1 MVMSTKFFWL
11 SPFLFFMLLIF
22 QSANAQQIDFKQIR
36 QFATLAKA
44 AYEPE
49 DTVNQAGYLEGYTL
63 KQYRNIPEVEVTYL
77 IAIDKLTKQPVIAV
91 RGTSNVENALVDIAV
106 KLRDDKHAGIK
117 LHEGFSQAASKIYQ
131 DIQPQLDKSIKV
143 HLTGH
148 SLGGAVAVILAMY
161 LEHDG
166 FDVGNVITFGQPKVT
181 NIAGSRQY
189 ANLNLLRVV
198 TPRDLVPLVPPLDP
212 LDIQNLDIYWHG
224 GKEVLLNTDN
234 SYSILEGATSVL
246 RATKFT
252 QQMLDEQNLVN
263 HKMDLYLKLIDS
275 MIKQS
280 KQIPFENDFNLFN
293 LFGQ

>member
-1 MVMSTKFFWL
+1 MTTKFFKHL
-11 SPFLFFMLLIF
+11 PFLFFILLIF
-22 QSANAQQIDFKQIR
+22 QSANAQQIDFKKIR
-36 QFATLAKA
+36 QFAALAKA
-44 AYEPE
+44 TYETE
-49 DTVNQAGYLEGYTL
+49 NTVKQTDFFDSYTL
-63 KQYRNIPEVEVTYL
+63 KQYRNIPEIEITYL
-77 IAIDKLTKQPVIAV
+77 IASDKLTNEPVIAV

-106 KLRDDKHAGIK
+106 KLRDEAAAGIK
-117 LHEGFSQAASKIYQ
+117 LHDGFALAASRIYQ
-131 DIQPQLDKSIKV
+131 DIQPLLDKSERV

-166 FDVGNVITFGQPKVT
+166 FNVGNVITFGQPKVT

-189 ANLNLLRVV
+189 ADLNLIRVV
-198 TPRDLVPLVPPLDP
+198 TPRDLVPLVPPIDP
-212 LDIQNLDIYWHG
+212 LDINNLDIYWHG
-224 GKEVLLNTDN
+224 GREVLLNTDN
-234 SYSILEGATSVL
+234 SYSILEGSTSML

-275 MIKQS
+275 MIQQS
-280 KQIPFENDFNLFN
+280 KQVPFKNDFNLFN